1 MIKNMA
7 NNDTVW
13 SHSRL
18 NTILENPKEY
28 FLSYK
33 KGIKL
38 KIEKAALTLGTA
50 VHAGLELG
58 TDDLTDYYNQF
69 GSFDQKNAYTEE
81 QLLAESMVGA
91 FLKRKDVIFADILK
105 DNETGNILPLIDEYH
120 ELDLTVEIES
130 KKFDFV
136 HKFKGIIDLLLLT
149 EKGFIL
155 LDYKTSSRDVDWDT
169 YKSQLIKYLILLK
182 KNFPDVEVYKIGIIN
197 LKKTGI
203 RRKKD
208 ENNESYRKRIQG
220 EYELDENNLINYHI
234 YNRSEFKEDEIERY
248 TENLCEMMDTA
259 KSIEDNE
266 LFFLNY
272 SNIVGLYGKSS
283 YYDIFYKTQDCYI
296 LYKIRDKIFDE
307 DTQDFAKERDCVPI
321 DMEVLE
327 KDNIMNNF
335 SLFKEKA
342 DEIFKTIP
350 KDKDALFGKIKEDYL
365 TDDGLL
371 EKYWDTME
379 KLDEI
384 ESLPKG
390 EEE

>member
-1 MIKNMA
+1 MA
-7 NNDTVW
+7 KNDTIW

-18 NTILENPKEY
+18 NTILDNPKEY

-58 TDDLTDYYNQF
+58 TDDLTDYYNEN
-69 GSFDQKNAYTEE
+69 GSFKQQDTYSDE
-81 QLLAESMVGA
+81 QLLAECMVGA
-91 FLKRKDVIFADILK
+91 FLKRKEEIFADILK
-105 DNETGNILPLIDEYH
+105 DNETNEILKLEDEYH
-120 ELDLTVEIES
+120 ELDLTTEIKSE
-130 KKFDFV
+130 KFDV
-136 HKFKGIIDLLLLT
+136 IHKFKGIIDLLLLT

-182 KNFPDVEVYKIGIIN
+182 SNFPEVNVYKIGIIN

-203 RRKKD
+203 RRKKN
-208 ENNESYRKRIQG
+208 ENDDSFRQRIKA
-220 EYELDENNLINYHI
+220 EYELNEGNLIDYHI
-234 YNRSEFKEDEIERY
+234 YNRDEFQEDEIERY
-248 TENLCEMMDTA
+248 TQNLCEMMDTA

-266 LFFLNY
+266 LYFLNY
-272 SNIVGLYGKSS
+272 SNITGLYGKSS
-283 YYDIFYKTQDCYI
+283 YYDIFYHTPDAYI

-307 DTQDFAKERDCVPI
+307 DTQDFLKERDCVPI

-327 KDNIMNNF
+327 KDNVLNNF
-335 SLFKEKA
+335 GTFKEKA
-342 DEIFKTIP
+342 DEIFTSIP
-350 KDKDALFGKIKEDYL
+350 KDKDTLFGKLKEEFI
-365 TDDGLL
+365 TDDELL

-384 ESLPKG
+384 EPMKEEG
-390 EEE
+390 ED

>member
-1 MIKNMA
+1 MA
-7 NNDTVW
+7 NNDTIW

-18 NTILENPKEY
+18 NTILDNPKEY
-28 FLSYK
+28 WLSYK

-69 GSFDQKNAYTEE
+69 GSFEQRNAYTDE

-91 FLKRKDVIFADILK
+91 FLKRKEAIFADILK
-105 DNETGNILPLIDEYH
+105 DNETGDILPLVDEYH

-130 KKFDFV
+130 KKFETP

-155 LDYKTSSRDVDWDT
+155 LDYKTSSRDVDWDN

-197 LKKTGI
+197 IKKTGI

-208 ENNESYRKRIQG
+208 ENNESYRRRIQA
-220 EYELDENNLINYHI
+220 EYELDENKLIDYHI
-234 YNRSEFKEDEIERY
+234 YTRDEFKEDEIERF
-248 TENLCEMMDTA
+248 TQNLSEMMDTA

-266 LFFLNY
+266 LFFINY
-272 SNIVGLYGKSS
+272 SNIVGLYGKSA
-283 YYDIFYKTQDCYI
+283 YYDIFYKTKDCYV
-296 LYKIRDKIFDE
+296 LYKIRDKVFDE
-307 DTQDFAKERDCVPI
+307 DTQEFTKERDCVPL
-321 DMEVLE
+321 DMEVIE
-327 KDNIMNNF
+327 KENVLNNF
-335 SLFKEKA
+335 GVFKEQA
-342 DEIFKTIP
+342 TEIFKTIP
-350 KDKDALFGKIKEDYL
+350 KDKDKLFGKLKEDWL
-365 TDDGLL
+365 TDDDLL

-384 ESLPKG
+384 ETPS
-390 EEE
+390 EEKEV